1 MLDNSDKF
9 DFIPLPEN
17 INFNENSNV
26 VIEIKLTKK
35 EKNYLNHKRK
45 RSPEI
50 SLISNIVNK
59 EEEKKEIKFKF
70 QDFSKNA
77 LSVIFSFLTFN
88 DLLKLKNVGCRNIY
102 NYIKIDEVNQSKY
115 SFIR

>member
-45 RSPEI
+45 RAEKC
-50 SLISNIVNK
+50 SNRRYNTLQYKILK
-59 EEEKKEIKFKF
+59 I
-70 QDFSKNA
+70 NA
-77 LSVIFSFLTFN
+77 LHS
-88 DLLKLKNVGCRNIY
+88 
-102 NYIKIDEVNQSKY
+102 
-115 SFIR
+115 